1 MNPAARRVART
12 IAEGRHFHVEL
23 EAATLVRVTS
33 HPRGEP
39 YFGRTGRNRFDAQ
52 GPNLPLKRGYWWPAR
67 RGTHAAHPA
76 LRRRIECAPI
86 VHK

>member
-1 MNPAARRVART
+1 MSPAARRVART

-39 YFGRTGRNRFDAQ
+39 YFGRTGRNRFDAP
-52 GPNLPLKRGYWWPAR
+52 GPKPASQAGLLMAGSARYKRGTP
-67 RGTHAAHPA
+67 GLAAPH
-76 LRRRIECAPI
+76 
-86 VHK
+86 